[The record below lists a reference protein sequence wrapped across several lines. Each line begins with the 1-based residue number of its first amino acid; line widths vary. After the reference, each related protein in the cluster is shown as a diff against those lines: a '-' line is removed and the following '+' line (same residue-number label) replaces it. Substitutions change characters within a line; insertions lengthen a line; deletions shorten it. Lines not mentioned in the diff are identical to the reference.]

1 MLLWFIQVPG
11 VDMIGI
17 QSAWD
22 DSEKTVIR
30 MYIGDYWDWD
40 DLNAAIDDVSAMM
53 REVSHQ
59 VDVITVM
66 RPTSALPDG
75 NAMYNIRTYITRLPL
90 NAGIHVM
97 VGGNILINRTLRML
111 SHSYTCMTGR
121 LLQTNTLG
129 EAYRIIARNRPE
141 IYETFDF
148 VA

>member
-1 MLLWFIQVPG
+1 
-11 VDMIGI
+11 MIGI
-17 QSAWD
+17 QSDWD

-40 DLNAAIDDVSAMM
+40 DLNAAMDDVSAMM
-53 REVSHQ
+53 SEVNHQ

-66 RPTSALPDG
+66 RPTTPLPDG
-75 NAMYNIRTYITRLPL
+75 NAMYNIRNAIKRLPL

-97 VGGNILINRTLRML
+97 VGGNILCNRTLRML
-111 SHSYTCMTGR
+111 SHSYACMTGR
-121 LLQTNTLG
+121 LFQTTLLG

-141 IYETFDF
+141 VYESFDF